1 MSIIK
6 IISHDPFP
14 QRKMDKNK
22 TQYSMK
28 LKYTVIAQLS
38 LSFKMDFIFVIDN
51 TSQYFGGVQS
61 DQVITVFQKKKKKI
75 LAKASDIK
83 SSTKPSCCNAV
94 MLTIDVGRSV
104 SYNLQISKKEI
115 HFIPQT
121 GSLLVAPEN
130 VVSIHMWGKVVYWLR
145 KAAVNTFNLEESGPT
160 SFGLKFSVAVKKF
173 YDAISYVPRNTTRR
187 RSQLKLTDSIELA
200 SPCVKLFSSM

>member
-1 MSIIK
+1 
-6 IISHDPFP
+6 
-14 QRKMDKNK
+14 
-22 TQYSMK
+22 
-28 LKYTVIAQLS
+28 
-38 LSFKMDFIFVIDN
+38 MDFIFVIDN

-61 DQVITVFQKKKKKI
+61 DRVITVFKKKKKKI

-83 SSTKPSCCNAV
+83 SSTKPSCCNSV
-94 MLTIDVGRSV
+94 MLTIDDVGRSV

-115 HFIPQT
+115 LFVPQT
-121 GSLLVAPEN
+121 GSPLVAPEN

-173 YDAISYVPRNTTRR
+173 LSVHN
-187 RSQLKLTDSIELA
+187 A
-200 SPCVKLFSSM
+200 S